1 MTHMKLD
8 SSHLDHEPKL
18 VHLIHALAAQE
29 PGVWSDFSPYVSQD
43 LQKNS
48 VLVEI
53 RTWGLLGRLTLIQEQ
68 RRPQPAGR
76 GG

>member
-18 VHLIHALAAQE
+18 VHFIHTLAAQE
-29 PGVWSDFSPYVSQD
+29 PGVFY
-43 LQKNS
+43 LANG

-68 RRPQPAGR
+68 RRPLPAGR